1 MFDLVVSLSR
11 SGVVL
16 WSRRGSGVIDLNSR
30 SSGINERRG
39 SGRCWGRGEI
49 IGMFS
54 RPWWRLFSHRIMPNI
69 HNNMLLRPMPI
80 ISIADFRFLPAK
92 LKIWAISC
100 FNVQCLAKICFYF
113 RCPPDILTLVDLH
126 KNLVN
131 VLLRVVFCL

>member
-69 HNNMLLRPMPI
+69 HNNMLL
-80 ISIADFRFLPAK
+80 
-92 LKIWAISC
+92 
-100 FNVQCLAKICFYF
+100 
-113 RCPPDILTLVDLH
+113 
-126 KNLVN
+126 
-131 VLLRVVFCL
+131 